1 MKVSLSATS
10 LDELRN
16 WPTGVPHLYAA
27 VHQRHDAD
35 VVEIRVMSLVL
46 EDADESGI
54 RASQVSQLR
63 FDDDEVR
70 PRWVPITPT
79 ETTPPTL
86 TVDGALNA
94 AVNGLADDIGRAL
107 AVHVRSGLGA
117 LS

>member
-16 WPTGVPHLYAA
+16 WPTGVPHLYAT

-35 VVEIRVMSLVL
+35 VVEIRVMALTL

-54 RASQVSQLR
+54 RASVVSQLR
-63 FDDDEVR
+63 FDDR
-70 PRWVPITPT
+70 RAASWVDISPT

-86 TVDGALNA
+86 TVPGAMNA
-94 AVNGLADDIGRAL
+94 VINGLADDIGRAL
-107 AVHVRSGLGA
+107 AVHVRSGLGK